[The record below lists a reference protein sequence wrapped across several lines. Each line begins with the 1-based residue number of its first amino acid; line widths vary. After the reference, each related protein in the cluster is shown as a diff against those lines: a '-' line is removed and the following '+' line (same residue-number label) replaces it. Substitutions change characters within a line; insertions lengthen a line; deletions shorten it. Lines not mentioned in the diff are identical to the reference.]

1 MYNFSEA
8 GRTEAGGMGAG
19 RTEAGSTEKDKRNE
33 AGPQIW
39 FAPMEGITGYT
50 FRNVYDSCFPGV
62 DRYYTPFIA
71 ANHTHSY
78 KSKEGKDI
86 APENNAV
93 AVLVP
98 QVLTNKA
105 EDFLWAAESLAAKGY
120 REINLNLGCPSPTVV
135 SKKKG
140 AGFLG
145 EPDALD
151 RFFEEVFDGLA
162 GRTAGL
168 GAQIKEAE
176 MVEDV
181 LSTLRISVKTRIG
194 VRDTEEATRLME
206 IYNRYP
212 ICSLIIHPRL
222 QTELYRGRPHT
233 DVFLDMC
240 SESVHPVCY
249 NGDIC
254 SAEDLRHLL
263 QMMAEGRRDTQGFG
277 MQGTQHPGLEAVMIG
292 RGFLRRPGLIRELRG
307 GRPADTEELRQF
319 HDCLLEAYT
328 RDLSPKDALFRM
340 KELWAYMKDSF
351 PDADRSVKKILKT
364 KDPNAYRA
372 AAQELF
378 DGHSAIWAI

>member
-1 MYNFSEA
+1 MTDTDTYCL
-8 GRTEAGGMGAG
+8 
-19 RTEAGSTEKDKRNE
+19 
-33 AGPQIW
+33 PVY
-39 FAPMEGITGYT
+39 FAPLEGITGYT
-50 FRNVYDSCFPGV
+50 FRNVYDSCFPGA

-93 AVLVP
+93 ACLIP

-105 EDFLWAAESLAAKGY
+105 EDFLWAAESLASKGY

-151 RFFEEVFDGLA
+151 RFFEEVFSGLP
-162 GRTAGL
+162 G
-168 GAQIKEAE
+168 
-176 MVEDV
+176 
-181 LSTLRISVKTRIG
+181 LRISVKTRIG
-194 VRDTEEATRLME
+194 MRDTDEAGRLME

-212 ICSLIIHPRL
+212 ICELIIHPRL
-222 QTELYRGRPHT
+222 QIELYKGKPHM
-233 DVFLDMC
+233 DVFRDMLR
-240 SESVHPVCY
+240 ESRHPVCY

-254 SAEDLRHLL
+254 SPEDLETLGSYMTETGVYAGELSEKTVSVGEERDRAGL
-263 QMMAEGRRDTQGFG
+263 Q
-277 MQGTQHPGLEAVMIG
+277 AVMIG

-307 GRPADTEELRQF
+307 GEAASPAELEHF
-319 HDCLLEAYT
+319 HDRLLEAYI
-328 RDLSPKDALFRM
+328 RDLSPKDAMFRM

-351 PDADRSVKKILKT
+351 PGAERYVKKLLKT
-364 KDPNAYRA
+364 KEITTYRA
-372 AAQELF
+372 AAAELF
-378 DGHSAIWAI
+378 REYAQNG

>member
-1 MYNFSEA
+1 MKK
-8 GRTEAGGMGAG
+8 
-19 RTEAGSTEKDKRNE
+19 KDTDTNNL
-33 AGPQIW
+33 PVY
-39 FAPMEGITGYT
+39 FAPLEGITGYT
-50 FRNVYDSCFPGV
+50 FRNVYDSCFPGA

-93 AVLVP
+93 ACLIP

-145 EPDALD
+145 DPDALD
-151 RFFEEVFDGLA
+151 RFFEEVFSGLEHIHVSDS
-162 GRTAGL
+162 
-168 GAQIKEAE
+168 GAVPDNRHNASSETGPP
-176 MVEDV
+176 
-181 LSTLRISVKTRIG
+181 SLRISVKTRIG
-194 VRDTEEATRLME
+194 MRDVDEAGRLME

-212 ICSLIIHPRL
+212 VCELIIHPRL
-222 QTELYRGRPHT
+222 QIELYKGRPHV
-233 DVFLDMC
+233 DVFLDMLRD
-240 SESVHPVCY
+240 SLHPVCY

-254 SAEDLRHLL
+254 SPEDLETLRRLVTDTGAYAEELTGKTVSAEESRNRAIL
-263 QMMAEGRRDTQGFG
+263 Q
-277 MQGTQHPGLEAVMIG
+277 AVMIG

-307 GRPADTEELRQF
+307 GEAASPAELEQF
-319 HDCLLEAYT
+319 HDRLLEAYI
-328 RDLSPKDALFRM
+328 RDLSPKDAMFRM

-351 PDADRSVKKILKT
+351 PGADRYVKKLLKT
-364 KDPNAYRA
+364 KEIMAYRTA
-372 AAQELF
+372 ASELF
-378 DGHSAIWAI
+378 REYDENG